1 MAGGSIQEPG
11 VEVIQEFVTTSP
23 TIITPTLSTVLVGPC
38 IQVVDAFS
46 DEGDPQADALAGTY
60 RNGFGVVAY
69 DLPSLTDGAVTSG
82 FEDKIR
88 VFLVYGDTRLELN
101 SVSDEVVV
109 DSGSSATFTLA
120 TLAFTKVGALWTQLG
135 VEAGDVVRFSYR
147 GESIDLVV
155 DTVDSDSQLTLV
167 SAGPIGEASLTGIS
181 FSIVRNPAQFVFS
194 SGTQANF
201 EIGDDS
207 NYLRVSTQA
216 GGSYSGSLGDGLTW
230 EIIDSPHY
238 ADGSDGATGG
248 GIFSSAAATFG
259 TSVGAV
265 GSYPTNKYLFVGA
278 AYGPGADPIYQIKS
292 VVSQTRLTVETGL
305 SAGLSAQTYEVGTSV
320 ANGTNGSTS
329 GAGLTFTS
337 AGASF
342 LTAIPNTAGVP
353 NQPTLIEIAGDGVYD
368 VANVDSATQL
378 TLGTAATNALSAQTY
393 RVVIQTATN
402 TDGATGALTQF
413 VSAAGGLLDIPNT
426 AGTPDQPTYISGG
439 QAAGL
444 NRAVTT
450 IVSDFE
456 ATVGGGGFGSSFSQQ
471 VWQAVDQNA
480 SLTLTFDPGLEK
492 ISIQIARVNGVSS
505 STYASIED
513 AITDDTNPS
522 YSEVVAEIVTASVA
536 GSGTIL
542 GTDISYG
549 ASPYSGSFD
558 GGADSQDLLLDAD
571 LLSSST
577 PTASVFV
584 SYRALRV
591 DVSAAATGA
600 TLLEVSSLDDIETKL
615 GAVSVENPLAL
626 AASFAILNSPTYPIK
641 VLGVSDT
648 SASKPNG
655 TLEAYVEALEFLEGY
670 DVYAIVVLTQDP
682 TVHSL
687 LQAHVDALSLPANKS
702 ERIGLFNQQMPV
714 YAKATVV
721 ASGVD
726 GNTDASFTSSALA
739 EFSASVDF
747 TAAGVQAGDLLVVS
761 AISSSADSPD
771 AVNGTIGPLYGI
783 NILAVKP
790 GDDFVLQ
797 LDGTQAGVSGD
808 WDSLVD
814 VSFTVYRAGVA
825 ISQPA
830 DQAEQIAKVG
840 EGIADRRMF
849 HIWPDEATADVGGSE
864 QIIPGFH
871 VASAWGGKVSAV
883 APAQGLTNTTVVGFT
898 GLRHSNGYFSR
909 AQLDRMAGG
918 GTFIA
923 VQDSPASPIRCRH
936 QLSTDV
942 TTVQKREMSITK
954 VVDYVSKIYRT
965 ALSSHVGKFNIT
977 QSYLDALTMI
987 IHGLNRS
994 VIESGVVRDAKLVEL
1009 AVDDLQP
1016 DKINVKVAVLVLYP
1030 ANYIVVTVQV

>member
-23 TIITPTLSTVLVGPC
+23 TIVAPTLPTALVGAC

-46 DEGDPQADALAGTY
+46 DAGDPQADALAGTY
-60 RNGFGVVAY
+60 RNGFGVISY
-69 DLPSLTDGAVTSG
+69 DLPSLTPGALVTG
-82 FEDKIR
+82 LEDKIR
-88 VFLVYGDTRLELN
+88 VFLTYGDVKMELN
-101 SVSDEVVV
+101 STNDEVVV
-109 DSGSSATFTLA
+109 DSGAAGSFTLS
-120 TLAFTKVGALWTQLG
+120 TLAFVQIGALWTQIG
-135 VEAGDVVRFSYR
+135 VEAGDVVRFTYQ
-147 GESIDLVV
+147 GETLDLKIAS
-155 DTVDSDSQLTLV
+155 VDSDSQVTLS
-167 SAGPIGEASLTGIS
+167 SAGPVSDASLSGLS
-181 FSIVRNPAQFVFS
+181 FSIVRNPAQFLFS

-201 EIGDDS
+201 EIGDAAD
-207 NYLRVSTQA
+207 YLTVTTQPT
-216 GGSYSGSLGDGLTW
+216 GSYAGSLGDSLSW
-230 EIIDSPHY
+230 EVIDSQHY

-248 GIFSSAAATFG
+248 GIFSSAGATFG

-265 GSYPTNKYLFVGA
+265 GSYPTDMYIFVGA

-292 VVSQTRLTVETGL
+292 VVSETRLTVATGL
-305 SAGLSAQTYEVGTSV
+305 STGLSGQTYEVGTSV
-320 ANGTNGSTS
+320 ASGTNGSTDVT
-329 GAGLTFTS
+329 GLIFTS

-342 LTAIPNTAGVP
+342 LTAIPNTGGVP

-368 VANVDSATQL
+368 IANVDSATQL
-378 TLGTAATNALSAQTY
+378 TLGTAASTGLSGQTY
-393 RVVIQTATN
+393 RVVAQTATD
-402 TDGATGALTQF
+402 TDGATGSLTQF
-413 VSAAGGLLDIPNT
+413 VSASGGLLSIPNT
-426 AGTPDQPTYISGG
+426 GGTPDQATYISGG
-439 QAAGL
+439 QSAGL
-444 NRAVTT
+444 NRAVSA

-456 ATVGGGGFGSSFSQQ
+456 ATVSSGFAASFSGQA
-471 VWQAVDQNA
+471 WQAVDQNA
-480 SLTLTFDPGLEK
+480 SLTLTFDPAQEK
-492 ISIQIARVNGVSS
+492 ISIQIARINGVSS
-505 STYASIED
+505 STYAQIED
-513 AITDDTNPS
+513 AITNDANPS
-522 YSEVVAEIVTASVA
+522 YNETVAGIVTAAVS

-542 GTDISYG
+542 GTDIAYG
-549 ASPYSGSFD
+549 ASSYSGSFD
-558 GGADSQDLLLDAD
+558 GGSDAQDLLLDAD

-577 PTASVFV
+577 PTAAVFV
-584 SYRALRV
+584 SYRALRL
-591 DVSAAATGA
+591 DVSPAATGA
-600 TLLEVSSLDDIETKL
+600 TLLEVSSMDDIETKL
-615 GAVSVENPLAL
+615 GVISPENPLAL
-626 AASFAILNSPTYPIK
+626 GAYFAVLNCPNYPIK
-641 VLGVSDT
+641 VLGVSEI
-648 SASKPNG
+648 SASKPAG
-655 TLEAYVEALEFLEGY
+655 TVQAYTEALEFLEGY
-670 DVYAIVVLTQDP
+670 DVYAIVPLTQDP

-687 LQAHVDALSLPANKS
+687 LQAHVDTLSLPANKS

-714 YAKATVV
+714 YSKATVV

-726 GNTDASFTSSALA
+726 GNTGATFTSSVLA

-783 NILAVKP
+783 DILAVKP

-797 LDGTQAGVSGD
+797 LDGTQAGVSTD
-808 WDSLVD
+808 WNTLVD

-825 ISQPA
+825 ISQPV
-830 DQAEQIAKVG
+830 DQAEQVAKIG

-849 HIWPDEATADVGGSE
+849 HIWPDEAIADVGGTE
-864 QIIPGFH
+864 LVVPGYN
-871 VASAWGGKVSAV
+871 VAAGWGGKVSAV
-883 APAQGLTNTTVVGFT
+883 AASQGLTNTTLVGFS

-918 GTFIA
+918 GTMIS
-923 VQDSPASPIRCRH
+923 VQDAPSAPIRCRH

-942 TTVQKREMSITK
+942 STTQKRELSITK

-994 VIESGVVRDAKLVEL
+994 VIESGTVRDAKLVEL
-1009 AVDDLQP
+1009 SVDDVQP